1 MFSTRNGFLLG
12 LLYLSITSI
21 LSFQNNDLVKREHAS
36 AMASRKVWLD
46 TWLNALLG
54 FNSTV
59 SPTAI
64 ATSTS
69 SPMPKLDKNQQSF
82 SPSPSPSSSPSPDPN
97 QQGTPV
103 PTSHPERLLQTTPT
117 PTPTPSPMD
126 SVTPSPTPQPI
137 SLVTPKPSPQPIQKV
152 TPMPTSQPIT
162 PLTPSPTSKPTRMPT
177 NRKTQNPTSVP
188 TYSLTKNATISPSR
202 PLTDKPSKAP
212 SKSPTRVLQKGQI
225 RNVTMIFDDCP
236 ILDTKSCQTWENVT
250 QDFITNIMKKTIASI
265 YDINVTIHFRN
276 QSASIVAWESALLQH
291 KNRALLASQQS
302 PLSIRF
308 DADISFRS
316 PINNHN
322 VQDYFRSTLDS
333 EGERAS
339 YIVQLQ
345 DSDDPIF
352 NGINSVTVEM
362 SGVDILTM
370 DRSKPINKNATNLP
384 IAIITLAIVGVSVFV
399 LSGLAFV
406 YFRRRKVA
414 KDDLSTTKKHTADET
429 DEICFDIE
437 NKSTAISSIGDGMEW
452 SVVSFG
458 KTTQN
463 RSDTVKNQ
471 AQAETASVSIA
482 GIEAENEMSFEDFTL
497 SSYFPSELSQE
508 PSNKLYEPYEDTS
521 IALEKMYETD
531 VASWDCGTFDDEIT
545 SLGTRI
551 EVNVPP
557 GRLGA
562 CIDSSSGIPTV
573 ESINPSSVLASKVCV
588 GDILLFVDGIST
600 YGLSAVEVLHL
611 VGSRANE
618 PTRTLTFARNQ
629 RILKETVEP

>member
-1 MFSTRNGFLLG
+1 
-12 LLYLSITSI
+12 
-21 LSFQNNDLVKREHAS
+21 
-36 AMASRKVWLD
+36 
-46 TWLNALLG
+46 
-54 FNSTV
+54 
-59 SPTAI
+59 
-64 ATSTS
+64 
-69 SPMPKLDKNQQSF
+69 
-82 SPSPSPSSSPSPDPN
+82 
-97 QQGTPV
+97 
-103 PTSHPERLLQTTPT
+103 
-117 PTPTPSPMD
+117 
-126 SVTPSPTPQPI
+126 
-137 SLVTPKPSPQPIQKV
+137 
-152 TPMPTSQPIT
+152 
-162 PLTPSPTSKPTRMPT
+162 
-177 NRKTQNPTSVP
+177 
-188 TYSLTKNATISPSR
+188 
-202 PLTDKPSKAP
+202 
-212 SKSPTRVLQKGQI
+212 
-225 RNVTMIFDDCP
+225 MIFDDCP
-236 ILDTKSCQTWENVT
+236 ILNSKSCQTWENVT
-250 QDFITNIMKKTIASI
+250 QDFIKNTMMKTIATI
-265 YDINVTIHFRN
+265 YDVNVAIHFLN
-276 QSASIVAWESALLQH
+276 QSASNVAWVSALAQH
-291 KNRALLASQQS
+291 KKRALQAPQQS

-308 DADISFRS
+308 DADIFFRS
-316 PINNHN
+316 PSNNHN

-345 DSDDPIF
+345 DSGDPIF

-362 SGVDILTM
+362 SGVDILTT
-370 DRSKPINKNATNLP
+370 DLSKPINKKTTNLP
-384 IAIITLAIVGVSVFV
+384 IIIITLAIVGVSVFV

-414 KDDLSTTKKHTADET
+414 KDDLSNTKKHPADDT

-437 NKSTAISSIGDGMEW
+437 NKSTAMSSIGDGMEW

-463 RSDTVKNQ
+463 RSDAAKKQ
-471 AQAETASVSIA
+471 AQSETVPVSVA
-482 GIEAENEMSFEDFTL
+482 GNEAENELSFEDFTL
-497 SSYFPSELSQE
+497 SSYFPSDLSQE
-508 PSNKLYEPYEDTS
+508 PCNKLYEPYEDTS

-531 VASWDCGTFDDEIT
+531 VASWDCGTFDDEIN

-551 EVNVPP
+551 EINVPP

-629 RILKETVEP
+629 RITNETEKP